1 MYKIYFST
9 DNKFLRNEIVV
20 YTCGEVSAYLLAI
33 AERIRQGKEYQSAE
47 RIEMYKDTAF
57 DFPYSTTYIDKKFKK
72 QILKAL

>member
-47 RIEMYKDTAF
+47 RMEMYRGTDDDLPSYTVE
-57 DFPYSTTYIDKKFKK
+57 INKKFKK